1 MGETSGSKIWL
12 YAGSLNERIDLLE
25 KSFTQIK
32 DQMDILDTET
42 KEFVKVWDS
51 PACRQWNGEFKNKQ
65 RQVKDCVERM
75 EKLVVAVNEVAKM
88 LAETEK
94 RNSFL
99 VELAAGG
106 G

>member
-1 MGETSGSKIWL
+1 
-12 YAGSLNERIDLLE
+12 
-25 KSFTQIK
+25 
-32 DQMDILDTET
+32 
-42 KEFVKVWDS
+42 
-51 PACRQWNGEFKNKQ
+51 
-65 RQVKDCVERM
+65 M